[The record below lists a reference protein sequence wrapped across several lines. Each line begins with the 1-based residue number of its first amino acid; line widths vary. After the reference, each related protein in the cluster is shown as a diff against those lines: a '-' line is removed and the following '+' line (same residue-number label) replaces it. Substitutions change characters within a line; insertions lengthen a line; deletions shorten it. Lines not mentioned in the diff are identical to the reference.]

1 MFHQFEVTRVLKR
14 TDETVTR
21 VVIIPTTKSRA
32 SSDHGYWIAK
42 AAINRMYPSASI
54 RPLGISTRQIWE
66 VA

>member
-21 VVIIPTTKSRA
+21 VVIYPTDRSR
-32 SSDHGYWIAK
+32 SNSDHGFWVAK
-42 AAINRMYPSASI
+42 AAIRRMYPSASI
-54 RPLGISTRQIWE
+54 RSLGVSTRRIWE